1 LLEFVLHCR
10 NASAAC
16 KSVVSIYFF
25 CILWFMASG
34 QEPHQMAIS
43 PPDTK
48 NHRGDVPPEQR
59 GEHRPEIRV
68 DTRPGRPTLRTIADA
83 TGFAVTTVSRAL
95 SDDPRIAAKTRA
107 IVAEVAEQLGYVPDR
122 AAQRLRTGRT
132 KVISL
137 LLNLDHEFLG
147 FTSEFLAGFT
157 GALDG
162 TDYSVTIFA
171 DSVGGDRMSTVR
183 TILRHRMADGLVFT
197 RTECLDPRV
206 RYLLEHD
213 FPFVC
218 HGRTDFTTPHPFVDF
233 DNEAYAREAVA
244 RLLARGR
251 KRLTIIL
258 PQSRFTFAQHLR
270 YGFLSAVRA
279 GGVAHEIPED
289 LDLDGGSAA
298 IADWM
303 RRRLAQPDPPDGF
316 VCVGEVSALATLAA
330 LTDAGLVYGRDAD
343 IVAKRGSPVFDLM
356 RPRVDAVFEDI
367 RATGHDMGKILL
379 RRLTGEP
386 ADRLQIIRTPT
397 PELWER

>member
-1 LLEFVLHCR
+1 
-10 NASAAC
+10 
-16 KSVVSIYFF
+16 
-25 CILWFMASG
+25 
-34 QEPHQMAIS
+34 MAIS

-48 NHRGDVPPEQR
+48 NHRGDAPPEQR

-379 RRLTGEP
+379 RRLAGEP
-386 ADRLQIIRTPT
+386 ADQLQIIRTPT